1 MWSDSGRRKSMKQN
15 IVLQVVKGVVFAYF
29 ISAVALVI
37 LAFIMYKWDV
47 SDNVVRGGILAA
59 YVLSC
64 FISGTVVSRQHS
76 ERRYLWGLLMG
87 AIYFTI
93 LWVVS
98 LIGNRG
104 AFTGV
109 TGILPALALCLF
121 GGMLGGMMQ
130 AGRK

>member
-1 MWSDSGRRKSMKQN
+1 MRSASGRRKSMKHN
-15 IVLQVVKGVVFAYF
+15 VVLQVVKGVVFAYV
-29 ISAVALVI
+29 ISAVALVFI
-37 LAFIMYKWDV
+37 AFMMYKWDV
-47 SDNVVRGGILAA
+47 SDSVVRGGILAA

-64 FISGTVVSRQHS
+64 FISGAVVSRQHN

-87 AIYFTI
+87 AVYFTI

-98 LIGNRG
+98 LIGNKG

-109 TGILPALALCLF
+109 SSILPALALCLF

>member
-1 MWSDSGRRKSMKQN
+1 MKHN
-15 IVLQVVKGVVFAYF
+15 VVLQVVKGVVFAYV
-29 ISAVALVI
+29 ISAVALVFI
-37 LAFIMYKWDV
+37 AFMMYKWDV
-47 SDNVVRGGILAA
+47 SDSVVRGGILAA

-64 FISGTVVSRQHS
+64 FISGAVVSRQHN

-87 AIYFTI
+87 AVYFTI

-98 LIGNRG
+98 LIGNKG

-109 TGILPALALCLF
+109 SSILPALALCLF

>member
-1 MWSDSGRRKSMKQN
+1 MKHN
-15 IVLQVVKGVVFAYF
+15 VVLQVVKGVVFAYV
-29 ISAVALVI
+29 ISAVALVFI
-37 LAFIMYKWDV
+37 AFMMYKWDV
-47 SDNVVRGGILAA
+47 SDSVVRGGILAS

-64 FISGTVVSRQHS
+64 FISGAVVSRQHS

-87 AIYFTI
+87 AVYFTI

-98 LIGNRG
+98 LIGNKG

-109 TGILPALALCLF
+109 SGILPALALCLF

>member
-1 MWSDSGRRKSMKQN
+1 MRSASGRWKSMKHN
-15 IVLQVVKGVVFAYF
+15 VVLQVVKGVVFAYV
-29 ISAVALVI
+29 ISAVALVFI
-37 LAFIMYKWDV
+37 AFMMYKWDV
-47 SDNVVRGGILAA
+47 SDSVVRGGILAA

-64 FISGTVVSRQHS
+64 FISGAVVSRQHN

-87 AIYFTI
+87 AVYFTI

-98 LIGNRG
+98 LIGNKG

-109 TGILPALALCLF
+109 SSILPALALCLF

>member
-1 MWSDSGRRKSMKQN
+1 MWSASGRRKSMKHN
-15 IVLQVVKGVVFAYF
+15 IVLQVVKGVVFAYV
-29 ISAVALVI
+29 ISAVALVFI
-37 LAFIMYKWDV
+37 AFMMYKWDV
-47 SDNVVRGGILAA
+47 SDSVVRGGILAA

-64 FISGTVVSRQHS
+64 FISGAVVSRQHS

-87 AIYFTI
+87 AVYFTI
-93 LWVVS
+93 MWVVS
-98 LIGNRG
+98 LIGNKG

-109 TGILPALALCLF
+109 SGILPALALCLF

>member
-1 MWSDSGRRKSMKQN
+1 MKRN

-29 ISAVALVI
+29 ISAVALVFV
-37 LAFIMYKWDV
+37 AFMMYKWDV
-47 SDNVVRGGILAA
+47 SDSVVRGGILAA

-64 FISGTVVSRQHS
+64 FISGAVVSRQHN

-87 AIYFTI
+87 ALYFTI

-98 LIGNRG
+98 LIGNKG

-109 TGILPALALCLF
+109 SSILPALALCLF

>member
-1 MWSDSGRRKSMKQN
+1 MWSASGRGKSMKHN
-15 IVLQVVKGVVFAYF
+15 IVLQVVKGVVFAYV
-29 ISAVALVI
+29 ISAVALVFI
-37 LAFIMYKWDV
+37 AFMMYKWDV
-47 SDNVVRGGILAA
+47 SDSVVRGGILAA

-64 FISGTVVSRQHS
+64 FISGAVVSRQHS

-87 AIYFTI
+87 AVYFTI

-98 LIGNRG
+98 LIGNKG

-109 TGILPALALCLF
+109 SGILPALALCLF
-121 GGMLGGMMQ
+121 GGMLGGMVQ

>member
-1 MWSDSGRRKSMKQN
+1 MVRFREEEIYEAKYRIAGCERCRFCLFHIRSGTCDPCLYHVQM
-15 IVLQVVKGVVFAYF
+15 
-29 ISAVALVI
+29 
-37 LAFIMYKWDV
+37 
-47 SDNVVRGGILAA
+47 GGILAA

-109 TGILPALALCLF
+109 TGILPALALCLL